1 MPANST
7 FTELVATTYRNHK
20 AKVVDNIS
28 NRNAL
33 FKRLKKRGNYK
44 QEDGGLTVAYPLDYA
59 SNATYQRYSDY
70 DVLNIQASEVLSA
83 AEYPWRQI
91 AIHVTASGKEIRT
104 NSGDS
109 QIIKLAS
116 ARIKNAI
123 RTFTNNF
130 SSDMYSAGSLQNQI
144 GGLAQLVA
152 ETNTNVVG
160 GIDANAFS
168 FWQNTVLDASDT
180 VTTPSASNIENGLML
195 PLWLSLDRGP
205 DDQPDLIVCNTT
217 YYQYFEGSQVSL
229 KRYTGSDSANGGFDG
244 LKYKGASVVFDTT
257 ASGILSNMYFL
268 NTQYLGIFAHRDA
281 DMDEMPSKTPIN
293 ADAEVLPILWMGN
306 MWCSNRKLQGVI
318 KT

>member
-180 VTTPSASNIENGLML
+180 VTTPSSSNIENGLML